1 VGGPARFA
9 TWHIIDGI
17 PRPYPNATVVLIQGP
32 REKVSGIIYV
42 PSKRTTRGFRL
53 IMEPE
58 PAAGYFSTFSLHDP
72 SHSSLEGQI
81 RPQKRNRRVFVCI
94 QCHRRKLKCDKGQPC
109 SRCVL
114 SDTPNEGVYQQHPTG
129 SRRDSNADSRE
140 TPRQDSQTSPQAGP
154 AAVLDE
160 ETPGL
165 KGVTHWSTIA
175 SEVSVHKAPGE
186 RRSAFQCI
194 IFVFCH
200 GPGRQGCA
208 D

>member
-17 PRPYPNATVVLIQGP
+17 PQPYPNATVVLIQGP

-42 PSKRTTRGFRL
+42 PFKRTTRGFRL

-72 SHSSLEGQI
+72 SHSSLEGQN

-114 SDTPNEGVYQQHPTG
+114 SENPQRVCVPAAPHRIQTRFQ
-129 SRRDSNADSRE
+129 RRFERNPPKRLPDE
-140 TPRQDSQTSPQAGP
+140 PQAGP

-165 KGVTHWSTIA
+165 KG
-175 SEVSVHKAPGE
+175 
-186 RRSAFQCI
+186 
-194 IFVFCH
+194 
-200 GPGRQGCA
+200 
-208 D
+208 